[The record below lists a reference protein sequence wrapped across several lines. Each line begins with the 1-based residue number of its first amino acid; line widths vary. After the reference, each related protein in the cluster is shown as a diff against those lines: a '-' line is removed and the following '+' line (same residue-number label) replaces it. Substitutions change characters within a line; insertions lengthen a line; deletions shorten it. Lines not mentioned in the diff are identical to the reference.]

1 MATKHSKFLD
11 FFKTFCF
18 VNFNFNFNFIL
29 DGEETVRNTLDE
41 DRFKSKVDR

>member
-18 VNFNFNFNFIL
+18 VNL